1 MKKNI
6 FLISLIN
13 EKNFPFQKKFLK
25 KNLISVQ
32 VCNFDK

>member
-6 FLISLIN
+6 FFISLIN

-25 KNLISVQ
+25 KNLIPVQ
-32 VCNFDK
+32 VSNLDK